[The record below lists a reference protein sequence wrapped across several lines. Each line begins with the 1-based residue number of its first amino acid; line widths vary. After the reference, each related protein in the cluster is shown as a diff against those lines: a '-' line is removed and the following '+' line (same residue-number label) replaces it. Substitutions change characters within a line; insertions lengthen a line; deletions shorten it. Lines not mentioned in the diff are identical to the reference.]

1 MFRNIQAIQFRLWS
15 VNIQAILFSR
25 TFGKLLRN
33 TIQKN
38 IFVLYIMDNLVFEE
52 SINTEVTS
60 SEFVDKQWL
69 YVNDNNNGSY
79 SGQIVLDTTSLSNSG
94 SYINWSEAFIA
105 LPLVLQAEGSAT
117 AITASNSLD
126 YLMGMKNGFWQILH
140 SMSVEF
146 NNGSIIQQTPFLNV
160 FCSFKNLTSW
170 SQNDI
175 QNWGA
180 ICGFCPDT
188 SRSWLYNNNSTANSL
203 LNFENTSGQGF
214 CNNRTCPYVT
224 LSAYGY
230 WTGSLVTATATA
242 VTAITT
248 LTGQLQVG
256 MMISGPSVS
265 AGTYITAIVYAA
277 GVPSTATLSAATTGA
292 TTNVM
297 PMVGISQILPYNP
310 DAPCGDDSDNLRQNY
325 NAGLQQRI
333 AWLNF
338 SLSNL
343 GSAVTPTLANS
354 LTSNQSS
361 LLAGS
366 SGTATTSVASNSA
379 LNQIFQSYIQKAST
393 TRSIIFDAV
402 IRLKDI
408 ADFYQKCPLLKGSTM
423 RIYLNTNQVYFTI
436 GACAGEVA
444 GTVSTTA
451 LSAGASTSQT
461 NTDSIALTSTPVIL
475 GGGGTNP
482 VMVSS
487 MDIGQGA
494 YNLVPLAQTL
504 PAAPES
510 VKIGL
515 SIVRTQFLSGQ
526 FTTSVSA
533 PVTSVR
539 LYAPAYT
546 MSPIAE
552 QRYLSLTP
560 TKKIVYN
567 DLFQY
572 SFTGVA
578 SGQTFSFLV
587 TNGIPNIRG
596 ILVIPLLPK
605 ASNGVASTYPTTTP
619 LAGVTTSTLLSPFST
634 TGGTPDP
641 ISLTNFQIQISG
653 KNLFINNLQ
662 YDYETFY
669 EQLVSSNQ
677 LNGSLTTS
685 LSSGLIGFAE
695 FENLYRYYYG
705 NAGRSIPS
713 EDGVAKAVQ
722 VSGVNNSPNTIDF
735 MVFIEF
741 ERQIVVDVRTGAR
754 VQ

>member
-1 MFRNIQAIQFRLWS
+1 
-15 VNIQAILFSR
+15 
-25 TFGKLLRN
+25 
-33 TIQKN
+33 
-38 IFVLYIMDNLVFEE
+38 MDNLVFEE

-105 LPLVLQAEGSAT
+105 MPLVLQAEGSAT
-117 AITASNSLD
+117 AITATNNLD

-180 ICGFCPDT
+180 VCGFCPDT
-188 SRSWLYNNNSTANSL
+188 PRSWLYNNNSTANSL
-203 LNFENTSGQGF
+203 LNFMNTSGQGV
-214 CNNRTCPYVT
+214 CNNRISPYI
-224 LSAYGY
+224 SIASYGY
-230 WTGSLVTATATA
+230 WSGNVVITATTTTIAS
-242 VTAITT
+242 ITT
-248 LTGQLQVG
+248 TAGTIQVG
-256 MMISGPSVS
+256 MMLVGTGIA
-265 AGTYITAIVYAA
+265 AGTYVATLTYTA
-277 GVPSTATLSAATTGA
+277 GVPTGGTISVAIAAGIANTIPVTGFNSLLSVNFDTQA
-292 TTNVM
+292 
-297 PMVGISQILPYNP
+297 S
-310 DAPCGDDSDNLRQNY
+310 DDSDNIRQLY
-325 NAGLQQRI
+325 NSGLQQRI
-333 AWLNF
+333 SWLNF
-338 SLSNL
+338 SLNNL
-343 GSAVTPTLANS
+343 GSAVVPTLANS
-354 LTSNQSS
+354 LTANQPS

-366 SGTATTSVASNSA
+366 SGTATTSTASSSA
-379 LNQIFQSYIQKAST
+379 LNQIFQSYVQKAST
-393 TRSIIFDAV
+393 TRSIVFDAV

-436 GACAGEVA
+436 GACASVVA
-444 GTVSTTA
+444 GAVSTTA
-451 LSAGASTSQT
+451 AAAGSSISQT
-461 NTDSIALTSTPVIL
+461 NTGCIALTSTPIIL

-482 VMVSS
+482 VMVAS
-487 MDIGQGA
+487 MDLGQGS
-494 YNLVPLAQTL
+494 YNLVPTANTL

-526 FTTSVSA
+526 FTSSVSA

-578 SGQTFSFLV
+578 SGATFSFLV

-596 ILVIPLLPK
+596 IVVIPLLPK
-605 ASNGVASTYPTTTP
+605 ASNGVASTYATTTA
-619 LAGVTTSTLLSPFST
+619 LAGTTTSSLLSPFST

-685 LSSGLIGFAE
+685 LSSGLIGFME
-695 FENLYRYYYG
+695 FESLYRYYYG

-722 VSGVNNSPNTIDF
+722 VSGVNNSPQTIDF

>member
-1 MFRNIQAIQFRLWS
+1 
-15 VNIQAILFSR
+15 
-25 TFGKLLRN
+25 
-33 TIQKN
+33 
-38 IFVLYIMDNLVFEE
+38 MDNLVFEE
-52 SINTEVTS
+52 SINTEVSS
-60 SEFVDKQWL
+60 SEFVEKQWL

-105 LPLVLQAEGSAT
+105 MPLVLQAEGSAT
-117 AITASNSLD
+117 AITATNSLD
-126 YLMGMKNGFWQILH
+126 YLMGLKNGFWQILH

-175 QNWGA
+175 TNWGA
-180 ICGFCPDT
+180 VCGFCPDT
-188 SRSWLYNNNSTANSL
+188 ARSWLYNNNNTAASL
-203 LNFENTSGQGF
+203 LNFMNTSGQGF
-214 CNNRTCPYVT
+214 CNNRITPYIT
-224 LSAYGY
+224 IGSYGVF
-230 WTGSLVTATATA
+230 TGSFVIANGAAA

-248 LTGQLQVG
+248 ASGVLEVG
-256 MMISGPSVS
+256 MMVFGPGIPT
-265 AGTYITAIVYAA
+265 GTYVSAIVYAA
-277 GVPSTATLSAATTGA
+277 GIPSTATISANTTA
-292 TTNVM
+292 AVTNVM
-297 PMVGISQILPYNP
+297 PITAVSPFVNFHDTP
-310 DAPCGDDSDNLRQNY
+310 ASDDSDFIRQQHNC
-325 NAGLQQRI
+325 GLKQRI
-333 AWLNF
+333 EWLNY

-343 GSAVTPTLANS
+343 PAATVPTLANS
-354 LTSNQSS
+354 LTSNQVS
-361 LLAGS
+361 LLATSGGLTSSS
-366 SGTATTSVASNSA
+366 SGY
-379 LNQIFQSYIQKAST
+379 NQIFQSYVQKAAT
-393 TRSIIFDAV
+393 TRSIVFDAV
-402 IRLKDI
+402 IRLKDV
-408 ADFYQKCPLLKGSTM
+408 ADFFQKCPLLKGSTM
-423 RIYLNTNQVYFTI
+423 RIYINTNQVYFTI
-436 GACAGEVA
+436 AAAAPVISGAVSVVA
-444 GTVSTTA
+444 A
-451 LSAGASTSQT
+451 AAGASLAQSQT
-461 NTDSIALTSTPVIL
+461 GCIALTSTPIIL

-482 VMVSS
+482 VMISS

-494 YNLVPLAQTL
+494 SALVPIANTT
-504 PAAPES
+504 PAAAES

-526 FTTSVSA
+526 FTSSVSA

-539 LYAPAYT
+539 LYAPAYV

-605 ASNGVASTYPTTTP
+605 ASNGVASAYATTAP
-619 LAGVTTSTLLSPFST
+619 IAGQTTSTLLSPFAT

-641 ISLTNFQIQISG
+641 ISITNFQIQISG

-685 LSSGLIGFAE
+685 LASGLIGFAE
-695 FENLYRYYYG
+695 FEGLYRYYYG

-722 VSGVNNSPNTIDF
+722 VSGVNNSPQTIEF

-741 ERQIVVDVRTGAR
+741 ERQVVVDVRTGAR

>member
-1 MFRNIQAIQFRLWS
+1 
-15 VNIQAILFSR
+15 
-25 TFGKLLRN
+25 
-33 TIQKN
+33 
-38 IFVLYIMDNLVFEE
+38 MDNLVFEE
-52 SINTEVTS
+52 SINTEVSS

-105 LPLVLQAEGSAT
+105 MPLVLQAEGSAT
-117 AITASNSLD
+117 GITATNNLD
-126 YLMGMKNGFWQILH
+126 YLMGLKNGFWQILH

-175 QNWGA
+175 TNWGA
-180 ICGFCPDT
+180 VCGFCPD
-188 SRSWLYNNNSTANSL
+188 SPRSWLYNNNSTANSL
-203 LNFENTSGQGF
+203 LNFMNTSGQGF
-214 CNNRTCPYVT
+214 CNNRTSPYT
-224 LSAYGY
+224 KISSYGTF
-230 WTGSLVTATATA
+230 TGSFVVANGAAA

-248 LTGQLQVG
+248 LTGALEVG
-256 MMISGPSVS
+256 MMVFGPGIA
-265 AGTYITAIVYAA
+265 AGTYVSAIVFAA
-277 GVPSTATLSAATTGA
+277 GVASTATISANTTA
-292 TTNVM
+292 AVTNVM
-297 PMVGISQILPYNP
+297 PITAVSPLLSIHDTPSSE
-310 DAPCGDDSDNLRQNY
+310 DTDNLRQLH
-325 NAGLQQRI
+325 NAGFKQRME
-333 AWLNF
+333 WLNF
-338 SLSNL
+338 SLTNL
-343 GSAVTPTLANS
+343 GSATVPTLVNS
-354 LTSNQSS
+354 LTSNQPS

-366 SGTATTSVASNSA
+366 SGTADTSVASSSA
-379 LNQIFQSYIQKAST
+379 LNQIFQSYVQKAAT
-393 TRSIIFDAV
+393 TRSIVFDAV

-408 ADFYQKCPLLKGSTM
+408 ADFFQKCPLLKGSTM
-423 RIYLNTNQVYFTI
+423 RIYINTNQVYFTVAAAAPVI
-436 GACAGEVA
+436 SGAVSVVA
-444 GTVSTTA
+444 A
-451 LSAGASTSQT
+451 SAGASIAQS
-461 NTDSIALTSTPVIL
+461 NTGCIALTSTPIIL

-487 MDIGQGA
+487 MDLGQGA
-494 YNLVPLAQTL
+494 SGLVPIANTL
-504 PAAPES
+504 PAAAES

-526 FTTSVSA
+526 FTSSVAA

-605 ASNGVASTYPTTTP
+605 ASNGVASTYPTTAAV
-619 LAGVTTSTLLSPFST
+619 AGTTTSSLLSPFST

-722 VSGVNNSPNTIDF
+722 VSGVNNSPQTIDF

-741 ERQIVVDVRTGAR
+741 ERTISVDVRTGAR

>member
-1 MFRNIQAIQFRLWS
+1 
-15 VNIQAILFSR
+15 
-25 TFGKLLRN
+25 
-33 TIQKN
+33 
-38 IFVLYIMDNLVFEE
+38 MDNLVFEE
-52 SINTEVTS
+52 SINTEVSS

-69 YVNDNNNGSY
+69 YVNDNNNGNY

-105 LPLVLQAEGSAT
+105 MPLVLQAEGSAT
-117 AITASNSLD
+117 AITATNSLD

-170 SQNDI
+170 SLNDI

-180 ICGFCPDT
+180 VCGFCPDT
-188 SRSWLYNNNSTANSL
+188 ARSWLYNNNSTAASI
-203 LNFENTSGQGF
+203 LNFMNTSGQGF
-214 CNNRTCPYVT
+214 CNNRVAPYNT
-224 LSAYGY
+224 IISAGGVF
-230 WTGSLVTATATA
+230 TGSLVVANGATA

-248 LTGQLQVG
+248 LSGVLSIG
-256 MMISGPSVS
+256 MMVFGPGIP
-265 AGTYITAIVYAA
+265 AGTYIATITYTA
-277 GVPSTATLSAATTGA
+277 GVPSSASLSAATTA
-292 TTNVM
+292 AVTNVM
-297 PMVGISQILPYNP
+297 PITGF
-310 DAPCGDDSDNLRQNY
+310 APLLLAHDTPASDDSDQLRQQH
-325 NAGLQQRI
+325 NAGFKQRME
-333 AWLNF
+333 WLNF

-343 GSAVTPTLANS
+343 GSAVTPSLVNS
-354 LTSNQSS
+354 LTSNQPS

-366 SGTATTSVASNSA
+366 SGTATTSTASSSA
-379 LNQIFQSYIQKAST
+379 LNQIFQSYVQKAST
-393 TRSIIFDAV
+393 TRSIVFDAV

-408 ADFYQKCPLLKGSTM
+408 ADFFQKCPLLKGSTM
-423 RIYLNTNQVYFTI
+423 RIYLNTNQVYFTV
-436 GACAGEVA
+436 GACAGIVTGVVSTVATVA
-444 GTVSTTA
+444 GSV
-451 LSAGASTSQT
+451 LGQSATGC
-461 NTDSIALTSTPVIL
+461 IALTSTPIIL

-487 MDIGQGA
+487 MDLGQGA
-494 YNLVPLAQTL
+494 SALVPLAQTT

-526 FTTSVSA
+526 FAASVAA

-560 TKKIVYN
+560 SKKIVYN

-596 ILVIPLLPK
+596 ILVIPLLPR
-605 ASNGVASTYPTTTP
+605 ASNGVASTYATTTP
-619 LAGVTTSTLLSPFST
+619 LAGTTTSSLLSPFAT

-685 LSSGLIGFAE
+685 LSSGLIGFSE

-722 VSGVNNSPNTIDF
+722 VSGVNNSPQTIDF

-741 ERQIVVDVRTGAR
+741 ERQIVVDVRSGAR

>member
-1 MFRNIQAIQFRLWS
+1 
-15 VNIQAILFSR
+15 
-25 TFGKLLRN
+25 
-33 TIQKN
+33 
-38 IFVLYIMDNLVFEE
+38 MDNLVFEE
-52 SINTEVTS
+52 SVNTEVTS

-105 LPLVLQAEGSAT
+105 MPLVLQAEGSAT
-117 AITASNSLD
+117 AITATNNLD
-126 YLMGMKNGFWQILH
+126 YLMGLKNGFWQILH

-170 SQNDI
+170 SHNDI

-180 ICGFCPDT
+180 VCGFYPDT
-188 SRSWLYNNNSTANSL
+188 ARSWLYNNNSTAASL
-203 LNFENTSGQGF
+203 LNFMNTSGQGF
-214 CNNRTCPYVT
+214 CNNRTAPYVQIT
-224 LSAYGY
+224 NSGIF
-230 WTGSLVTATATA
+230 TGSFVVANGASA

-248 LTGQLQVG
+248 LTGILQVG
-256 MMISGPSVS
+256 MMVFGPGIP
-265 AGTYITAIVYAA
+265 AGTYVSAIVYAA
-277 GVPSTATLSAATTGA
+277 GVPSTATISANTTA
-292 TTNVM
+292 AVTNVM
-297 PMVGISQILPYNP
+297 PITAFNPLLPLNIESI
-310 DAPCGDDSDNLRQNY
+310 ASDDNDNIRQQY
-325 NAGLQQRI
+325 NAGLHQRI

-338 SLSNL
+338 SLNNL
-343 GSAVTPTLANS
+343 GSAVVPTLANS
-354 LTSNQSS
+354 LTSNQPS

-366 SGTATTSVASNSA
+366 SGTATTSVASSSA
-379 LNQIFQSYIQKAST
+379 LNQIFQSYVQKAST
-393 TRSIIFDAV
+393 TRSIVFDAV
-402 IRLKDI
+402 IRLKDV
-408 ADFYQKCPLLKGSTM
+408 ADFFQKCPLLKGSTM
-423 RIYLNTNQVYFTI
+423 RIYINTNQVYFTVAAAAPVVS
-436 GACAGEVA
+436 GAVSVVAAAAGSSLA
-444 GTVSTTA
+444 Q
-451 LSAGASTSQT
+451 SQT
-461 NTDSIALTSTPVIL
+461 GCMALTSTPIIL

-482 VMVSS
+482 VMVTS

-494 YNLVPLAQTL
+494 SQLVPIAHTT
-504 PAAPES
+504 PAAAET

-526 FTTSVSA
+526 FTSSVAA

-596 ILVIPLLPK
+596 ILVIPMLPK
-605 ASNGVASTYPTTTP
+605 ASNGVASAYATTAAV
-619 LAGVTTSTLLSPFST
+619 AGTTVSTLLSPFAT

-641 ISLTNFQIQISG
+641 ISITNFQIQISG

-685 LSSGLIGFAE
+685 LSSGLIGFSE

-722 VSGVNNSPNTIDF
+722 VSGVNNSPQTIDF

-741 ERQIVVDVRTGAR
+741 ERQVVVDVRTGAR

>member
-1 MFRNIQAIQFRLWS
+1 
-15 VNIQAILFSR
+15 
-25 TFGKLLRN
+25 
-33 TIQKN
+33 
-38 IFVLYIMDNLVFEE
+38 MDNLVFEE
-52 SINTEVTS
+52 SVNTEVSS

-105 LPLVLQAEGSAT
+105 MPLVLQAEGSAT

-180 ICGFCPDT
+180 VCGFCPDT
-188 SRSWLYNNNSTANSL
+188 ARSWLYNNNSTANSL
-203 LNFENTSGQGF
+203 LNFMNTSGQGF
-214 CNNRTCPYVT
+214 CNNRVAPYVSIST
-224 LSAYGY
+224 YGT
-230 WTGSLVTATATA
+230 WSGAMVCASGAAA

-248 LTGQLQVG
+248 TAGLLQVG
-256 MMISGPSVS
+256 MSIVGVGVPVGTFVS
-265 AGTYITAIVYAA
+265 AIGYVA
-277 GVPSTATLSAATTGA
+277 GVPTTATLSIVTTAALTAG
-292 TTNVM
+292 V
-297 PMVGISQILPYNP
+297 PLIGS
-310 DAPCGDDSDNLRQNY
+310 APALQLNLDTETGDDSDNIRQLW
-325 NAGLQQRI
+325 NAGLAQRMS
-333 AWLNF
+333 WLNY

-354 LTSNQSS
+354 LTSNQVS

-366 SGTATTSVASNSA
+366 SGTATTSVASSSGF
-379 LNQIFQSYIQKAST
+379 NQIFMSYVQKAST
-393 TRSIIFDAV
+393 TRSIVFDAV

-436 GACAGEVA
+436 GACAGVVA
-444 GTVSTTA
+444 GTYST
-451 LSAGASTSQT
+451 GGSTLGQT
-461 NTDSIALTSTPVIL
+461 NTGCIALTSTPVIL

-487 MDIGQGA
+487 MDLGQGA
-494 YNLVPLAQTL
+494 YNLVPVANTL
-504 PAAPES
+504 PASPES

-526 FTTSVSA
+526 FTSSVSA

-605 ASNGVASTYPTTTP
+605 SSNGVASTYATTSALAGTTT
-619 LAGVTTSTLLSPFST
+619 SSLLSPFAT

-641 ISLTNFQIQISG
+641 ISLSNFQIQISG

-662 YDYETFY
+662 YDFETFY

-695 FENLYRYYYG
+695 FESLYRYYYG

-722 VSGVNNSPNTIDF
+722 VSGINNSPQTIDF

>member
-1 MFRNIQAIQFRLWS
+1 
-15 VNIQAILFSR
+15 
-25 TFGKLLRN
+25 
-33 TIQKN
+33 
-38 IFVLYIMDNLVFEE
+38 MDNLVFEE
-52 SINTEVTS
+52 SINTEVSS

-94 SYINWSEAFIA
+94 SYINWSEAFISM
-105 LPLVLQAEGSAT
+105 PLVLQAEGSAT

-170 SQNDI
+170 SHNDI

-180 ICGFCPDT
+180 ICGFAPDT
-188 SRSWLYNNNSTANSL
+188 ARSWLYNNNTTANSL
-203 LNFENTSGQGF
+203 LNFMNTGGQGY
-214 CNNRTCPYVT
+214 CNNRTCPYV
-224 LSAYGY
+224 SMSSYGY
-230 WTGSLVTATATA
+230 WSGTFTAATTANATA
-242 VTAITT
+242 VTNASGVIQLGMAI
-248 LTGQLQVG
+248 VG
-256 MMISGPSVS
+256 LFVPLGAYVS
-265 AGTYITAIVYAA
+265 AIV
-277 GVPSTATLSAATTGA
+277 TRDATTGA
-292 TTNVM
+292 PTAFTLSSATTGTAAGAYT
-297 PMVGISQILPYNP
+297 GISPALAYNA
-310 DAPCGDDSDNLRQNY
+310 DTTCGDDSDSIRSLYNY
-325 NAGLQQRI
+325 GLQQRI
-333 AWLNF
+333 SWLNY
-338 SLSNL
+338 SLTALAS
-343 GSAVTPTLANS
+343 GTTPTLANS
-354 LTSNQSS
+354 QTSNQVS
-361 LLAGS
+361 LLASTTGVLSS
-366 SGTATTSVASNSA
+366 SGY
-379 LNQIFQSYIQKAST
+379 NQIFQSYIQKAST
-393 TRSIIFDAV
+393 TRSIVFDAV
-402 IRLKDI
+402 IRLKDV
-408 ADFYQKCPLLKGSTM
+408 ADFFQKCPLLKGSTM
-423 RIYLNTNQVYFTI
+423 RIYINTNQVYFTI
-436 GACAGEVA
+436 GACAGVVA
-444 GTVSTTA
+444 GTA
-451 LSAGASTSQT
+451 SASGATLAQS
-461 NTDSIALTSTPVIL
+461 NTGCIALTSTPIIL

-494 YNLVPLAQTL
+494 YNLVPLANVIGS
-504 PAAPES
+504 APES

-572 SFTGVA
+572 SFTGVT

-605 ASNGVASTYPTTTP
+605 ASNGVASTYATTTP
-619 LAGVTTSTLLSPFST
+619 LAGVTTSSLLSPFST

-641 ISLTNFQIQISG
+641 ISLSNFQIQISG

-662 YDYETFY
+662 YDFETFY

-685 LSSGLIGFAE
+685 LSSGLIGLSE
-695 FENLYRYYYG
+695 FESLYRYYYG
-705 NAGRSIPS
+705 NASRSIPS

-722 VSGVNNSPNTIDF
+722 VSGINNSPQTIDF

-741 ERQIVVDVRTGAR
+741 ERSLVADLRTGAR
-754 VQ
+754 IM

>member
-1 MFRNIQAIQFRLWS
+1 
-15 VNIQAILFSR
+15 
-25 TFGKLLRN
+25 
-33 TIQKN
+33 
-38 IFVLYIMDNLVFEE
+38 MDNLVFEE
-52 SINTEVTS
+52 SINTEVSS

-105 LPLVLQAEGSAT
+105 MPLVLQAEGSAT
-117 AITASNSLD
+117 AITATNSLD
-126 YLMGMKNGFWQILH
+126 YLMGLKNGYWQILH

-180 ICGFCPDT
+180 VCGFCPDT
-188 SRSWLYNNNSTANSL
+188 ARSWLYNNNSTANSL
-203 LNFENTSGQGF
+203 LNFMNTSGQGF
-214 CNNRTCPYVT
+214 CNNRTAPYV
-224 LSAYGY
+224 SISSYGY
-230 WTGSLVTATATA
+230 WTGTFAASSTATMT
-242 VTAITT
+242 TITT
-248 LTGQLQVG
+248 LSGQLSVG
-256 MMISGPSVS
+256 MMIFGQFVT
-265 AGTYITAIVYAA
+265 AGTYVSALTYTA
-277 GVPSTATLSAATTGA
+277 GVPTGGTLSAATTGA
-292 TTNVM
+292 AATTIPYTGINPLLPVNVDT
-297 PMVGISQILPYNP
+297 PS
-310 DAPCGDDSDNLRQNY
+310 GDDSDNIRQLY
-325 NAGLQQRI
+325 NAGLAQRI
-333 AWLNF
+333 AWLNY
-338 SLSNL
+338 SLTNL
-343 GSAVTPTLANS
+343 GSAVTPTLTNS
-354 LTSNQSS
+354 LTSNQVS
-361 LLAGS
+361 LLAGA
-366 SGTATTSVASNSA
+366 SGTATTSTASSSA
-379 LNQIFQSYIQKAST
+379 YNQIFQSYVQKAST
-393 TRSIIFDAV
+393 TRSIVFDAV

-436 GACAGEVA
+436 GACAPVVA
-444 GTVSTTA
+444 GAVSTTA
-451 LSAGASTSQT
+451 GSAGSTLAQT
-461 NTDSIALTSTPVIL
+461 NTGCIALTSTPVIL

-482 VMVSS
+482 VMVAS
-487 MDIGQGA
+487 MDLGQGA
-494 YNLVPLAQTL
+494 SSLVPVANAL
-504 PAAPES
+504 PSAPES

-526 FTTSVSA
+526 FTSSVSA

-605 ASNGVASTYPTTTP
+605 ASNGVASTYATTTA
-619 LAGVTTSTLLSPFST
+619 LAGTTTSSLLSPFAT

-695 FENLYRYYYG
+695 FESLYRYYYG

-722 VSGVNNSPNTIDF
+722 VSGVNNSPQTIDF

>member
-1 MFRNIQAIQFRLWS
+1 MVCA
-15 VNIQAILFSR
+15 
-25 TFGKLLRN
+25 
-33 TIQKN
+33 
-38 IFVLYIMDNLVFEE
+38 
-52 SINTEVTS
+52 
-60 SEFVDKQWL
+60 
-69 YVNDNNNGSY
+69 
-79 SGQIVLDTTSLSNSG
+79 SG
-94 SYINWSEAFIA
+94 AA
-105 LPLVLQAEGSAT
+105 
-117 AITASNSLD
+117 
-126 YLMGMKNGFWQILH
+126 
-140 SMSVEF
+140 
-146 NNGSIIQQTPFLNV
+146 
-160 FCSFKNLTSW
+160 
-170 SQNDI
+170 
-175 QNWGA
+175 
-180 ICGFCPDT
+180 
-188 SRSWLYNNNSTANSL
+188 
-203 LNFENTSGQGF
+203 
-214 CNNRTCPYVT
+214 
-224 LSAYGY
+224 
-230 WTGSLVTATATA
+230 A

-248 LTGQLQVG
+248 TAGLLQVG
-256 MMISGPSVS
+256 MSIVGVGVPVGTFVS
-265 AGTYITAIVYAA
+265 AIVYVA
-277 GVPSTATLSAATTGA
+277 GVPSTATLSIVTTAALTAGVPLLGSSPALQLNLDTE
-292 TTNVM
+292 T
-297 PMVGISQILPYNP
+297 
-310 DAPCGDDSDNLRQNY
+310 GDDSDNIRQLY
-325 NAGLQQRI
+325 NAGLAQRMS
-333 AWLNF
+333 WLNY

-354 LTSNQSS
+354 LTSNQVS

-366 SGTATTSVASNSA
+366 SGTATTSVASSSGF
-379 LNQIFQSYIQKAST
+379 NQIFMSYVAKAST
-393 TRSIIFDAV
+393 TRSIVFDAV

-436 GACAGEVA
+436 GAVAPVVA
-444 GTVSTTA
+444 GSYST
-451 LSAGASTSQT
+451 GGSTLGQT
-461 NTDSIALTSTPVIL
+461 QTGCIALTSTPVIL

-487 MDIGQGA
+487 MDLGQGA
-494 YNLVPLAQTL
+494 YNLVPVANTT
-504 PAAPES
+504 PSAPES

-526 FTTSVSA
+526 FTSSVSA

-605 ASNGVASTYPTTTP
+605 ASNGVSSTYASSTP
-619 LAGVTTSTLLSPFST
+619 LAGTTTSTLLSPFAT

-641 ISLTNFQIQISG
+641 ISLSNFQIQISG

-662 YDYETFY
+662 YDFETFY

-722 VSGVNNSPNTIDF
+722 VSGINNSPQTIDF

>member
-1 MFRNIQAIQFRLWS
+1 MDSLVYEDS
-15 VNIQAILFSR
+15 VN
-25 TFGKLLRN
+25 
-33 TIQKN
+33 
-38 IFVLYIMDNLVFEE
+38 
-52 SINTEVTS
+52 TEISS

-79 SGQIVLDTTSLSNSG
+79 TGQIVLDTTALSNSG

-105 LPLVLQAEGSAT
+105 MPLVLQAEGSAT
-117 AITASNSLD
+117 AITATNNLD
-126 YLMGMKNGFWQILH
+126 YLMGLKSGFWQILH

-175 QNWGA
+175 QDWGSV
-180 ICGFCPDT
+180 CGFYPDS
-188 SRSWLYNNNSTANSL
+188 SRSWLYNNNATANSL
-203 LNFENTSGQGF
+203 LNFMNTSGQGF
-214 CNNRTCPYVT
+214 CNNRISPYVNIAT
-224 LSAYGY
+224 YGY

-248 LTGQLQVG
+248 LTGQLSVG
-256 MMISGPSVS
+256 MMISGPTVPT
-265 AGTYITAIVYAA
+265 GTYITAIVYVA
-277 GVPSTATLSAATTGA
+277 GVPSTATLSTATTGA

-297 PMVGISQILPYNP
+297 PMIGINQLLQVNLDTVSS
-310 DAPCGDDSDNLRQNY
+310 DDSDNIRQNF
-325 NAGLQQRI
+325 NEGLRQRI

-343 GSAVTPTLANS
+343 GSAVVPTLANS
-354 LTSNQSS
+354 LSSNQPS

-366 SGTATTSVASNSA
+366 SGTASTSTASSSA
-379 LNQIFQSYIQKAST
+379 LNQIFQSYVQKAST
-393 TRSIIFDAV
+393 TRSIVFDAV

-408 ADFYQKCPLLKGSTM
+408 ADFFQKCPLLKGSTM

-436 GACAGEVA
+436 GACAPVVA
-444 GTVSTTA
+444 GAVSTTA
-451 LSAGASTSQT
+451 LSAGSSISQT
-461 NTDSIALTSTPVIL
+461 NTGCIALTSTPTIL

-482 VMVSS
+482 IMVSS
-487 MDIGQGA
+487 MDLGQGA
-494 YNLVPLAQTL
+494 SSLVPISNNL

-515 SIVRTQFLSGQ
+515 SIVRTQFLSSQ
-526 FTTSVSA
+526 FTATVSA

-552 QRYLSLTP
+552 SRFLSLTP

-567 DLFQY
+567 DLFYY
-572 SFTGVA
+572 SFSGIA
-578 SGQTFSFLV
+578 SGSTFSFLV
-587 TNGIPNIRG
+587 TNGLPNIRS
-596 ILVIPLLPK
+596 ILVVPLLPR
-605 ASNGVASTYPTTTP
+605 ASNGVASTYATTTA
-619 LAGVTTSTLLSPFST
+619 LSGVTTSSLLSPFST

-669 EQLVSSNQ
+669 EQLVSANQ

-685 LSSGLIGFAE
+685 LSSGLIGKSE
-695 FENLYRYYYG
+695 FQNLYRYYYG
-705 NAGRSIPS
+705 NASRSIPS
-713 EDGVAKAVQ
+713 EDGVSKAVQ
-722 VSGVNNSPNTIDF
+722 VSGVNNSPQTID
-735 MVFIEF
+735 VSVYIEF
-741 ERQIVVDVRTGAR
+741 QRQIVVDLRSGTR
-754 VQ
+754 IE

>member
-1 MFRNIQAIQFRLWS
+1 
-15 VNIQAILFSR
+15 
-25 TFGKLLRN
+25 
-33 TIQKN
+33 
-38 IFVLYIMDNLVFEE
+38 VFEE
-52 SINTEVTS
+52 SINTEVSS

-105 LPLVLQAEGSAT
+105 IPLVLQAEGSAT
-117 AITASNSLD
+117 AITASNGLD
-126 YLMGMKNGFWQILH
+126 YLMGLKNGFWQILH

-180 ICGFCPDT
+180 VCGFCPDT
-188 SRSWLYNNNSTANSL
+188 ARSWLYNNNSTANSL
-203 LNFENTSGQGF
+203 FNFMNTSGQGF
-214 CNNRTCPYVT
+214 CNNRTCPYVSIST
-224 LSAYGY
+224 YGY
-230 WTGSLVTATATA
+230 WSGAFVSAGATPNITGITTASGLLLPGMVISGAGITMGTYVVSVNYTAATA
-242 VTAITT
+242 VLSVNIAAAVVNTT
-248 LTGQLQVG
+248 PMFGASPL
-256 MMISGPSVS
+256 
-265 AGTYITAIVYAA
+265 
-277 GVPSTATLSAATTGA
+277 LSYQPDTT
-292 TTNVM
+292 
-297 PMVGISQILPYNP
+297 
-310 DAPCGDDSDNLRQNY
+310 CGDDSDNIRSLH
-325 NAGLQQRI
+325 NAGLAQRI
-333 AWLNF
+333 SWLNF

-343 GSAVTPTLANS
+343 GSAVVPTMTNS

-366 SGTATTSVASNSA
+366 SGTTTTSVSSNSA
-379 LNQIFQSYIQKAST
+379 LNQIFQSYVQKAST
-393 TRSIIFDAV
+393 TRAIIFDAV

-408 ADFYQKCPLLKGSTM
+408 ADFFQKCPLLKGSTM

-436 GACAGEVA
+436 GVTNGIVP
-444 GTVSTTA
+444 GSVSTTA
-451 LSAGASTSQT
+451 LSAGASTAQT
-461 NTDSIALTSTPVIL
+461 QTGVIALTSTPVIL

-494 YNLVPLAQTL
+494 YNLVPLAQTI
-504 PAAPES
+504 AATPES

-515 SIVRTQFLSGQ
+515 SIVRTQFKSGQ
-526 FTTSVSA
+526 FTGDGIAA

-572 SFTGVA
+572 SFTGVT

-605 ASNGVASTYPTTTP
+605 ASNGVASTYPTTTTA
-619 LAGVTTSTLLSPFST
+619 LAGVTTSTLLSPFAT

-641 ISLTNFQIQISG
+641 VSISNFQIQISG

-685 LSSGLIGFAE
+685 LSSGLIGFSE
-695 FENLYRYYYG
+695 FEHLYRYYYG